1 MKRRGVLHP
10 ELSRVLA
17 ALGHGDRLVIA
28 DAGLPVP
35 PGVPR
40 VDLAVAPGVP
50 GFFAVL
56 AAVLEEIQV
65 EAAVAAEE
73 LPARSPDAHR
83 RLQGLLAGVPLSY
96 VPHEEFKR
104 RTAGAVAVVR
114 TGEFTPYCNVEL
126 VAGVAF

>member
-35 PGVPR
+35 PGVAR
-40 VDLAVAPGVP
+40 IDLAVTAGVP
-50 GFFAVL
+50 GFFDVL
-56 AAVLEEIQV
+56 RAVLEEMQV

-73 LPARSPDAHR
+73 LPLCSPEAHA
-83 RLQGLLAGVPLSY
+83 RLQQVLAGVSLRY

-126 VAGVAF
+126 VAGVVF